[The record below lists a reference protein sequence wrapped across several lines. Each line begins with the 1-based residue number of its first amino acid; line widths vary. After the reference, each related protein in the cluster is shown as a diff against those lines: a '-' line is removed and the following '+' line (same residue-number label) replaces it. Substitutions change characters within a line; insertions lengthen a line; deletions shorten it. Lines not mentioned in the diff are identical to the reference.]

1 MVELIFDIIRV
12 PICFAIE
19 IFLGEKLREMMN
31 DGQRDL

>member
-12 PICFAIE
+12 PICFAIG

-31 DGQRDL
+31 DGSTTD